1 MLDRT
6 ADYPRCLRSVM
17 HRILTITFSAT
28 FLLSFA
34 TAAEPSAFEKAVQD
48 TEPVA
53 HWSFS
58 SDSDLGGGKTKN
70 KEITD
75 KGPVAPEYPKF
86 GKTNRALRLDA
97 GERVV
102 IPDEGENSRFD
113 FDNGDVI
120 SVEAMINPTKFN
132 GQAAIISKGRTLNEG
147 FGTTNQNWAFRL
159 KSVAGQAGVNFLFH
173 SRDQDGKPGDWHRW
187 TTVSGVGVNT
197 GWHHVAVSYEFGKPE
212 SIRAFID
219 GKEIKGTWDM
229 GGATTAPPVVDN
241 DEVWIGSSTGG
252 SPGNSFIGGLDE
264 IALYR
269 KSVPSETFMTRY
281 ERVEPPVVLPEAE
294 KGVVKLH
301 MHGPLENNVKFPSDP
316 GKPLI
321 SWDQKAMG
329 FIRIPRKFDDW
340 GVREDWGTGVLV
352 RAVTEIELEP
362 GDYEFLGRSRTVARL
377 FVDGKNIL
385 DFPKVGRGGG
395 AHNHV
400 QPVPEV
406 PRPGMR
412 PHAMD
417 DVEKIV
423 KFTSKGG
430 THTVVFDIMVGGP
443 KIRLEFGET
452 CLAIAKGDEIFQ
464 LVAPGTE
471 SGPRLTDEGWVA
483 FADETGTMLDHLD
496 RDNRRAADKQGDY
509 WKKRHE
515 LAAKHLIGVSS
526 GKGIDDLVLARIEE
540 ARKKSGDPDSFFNK
554 EVRPIFA
561 EHCYR
566 CHGEKEKGEL
576 NLQKQ
581 ESLLAGGDSG
591 IPAVVPGDP
600 HKSFLIELVGAEAGD
615 DKMPPKGD
623 GLSAEEVAILKKW
636 IKDEG
641 GKIENPALEIADRTP
656 VVDDLTFLRR
666 VWIDTV
672 GVSPPVK
679 DIRAFQADPSPQ
691 KREKMIDRLLADDR
705 WADNQVGYWQDVLAE
720 NPNLLKPMLNNTG
733 PFRFWILEALRD
745 NKPMDRFATEL
756 ITMRGSVWGGGAA
769 GFGIATAN
777 DVPMAAKAHIVG
789 TAFLGVNMK
798 CARCHDSPYH
808 ETTQEDLFKMAAMLE
823 QKEISVPKTSSVPAA
838 FFDHVSKGGRE
849 SLIEVTLPIGSKV
862 KAEWPFDEFISEIPE
877 GVLADPTDT
886 RERIAADVTFSRRFA
901 EVLVNRMWSRYI
913 GAGIVEPVDDW
924 EGHAPVDPELL
935 AHLTDEFIRGGYDL
949 KKLAKTIMTSKLY
962 QQQAQDLPSNIVD
975 ADRFFEAPYRRRMSA
990 EQVVDNAWHIAGK
1003 EMDLGLLTMD
1013 MEGRLAPNYFL
1024 NFGSPQRAWE
1034 FSTLANERDRPSLA
1048 MPKIQAVV
1056 DVLRAF
1062 GWRNSR
1068 QEPTSHRVED
1078 PNPLQPGVLAN
1089 GVMGSWMTRLTDDS
1103 EITQLCVDA
1112 ESVEWLTDQ
1121 LYLRF
1126 LTRKPT
1132 STERDMFHALL
1143 SDGFENRVVPE
1154 AELPPVPEKK
1164 RMPHVSWSNHLH
1176 SEANSIKQ
1184 EEEAMARAGDPPT
1197 RYLKTHWREQAEDAL
1212 WALLNAPEMIMVP

>member
-1 MLDRT
+1 MQRT
-6 ADYPRCLRSVM
+6 F
-17 HRILTITFSAT
+17 TISLSAI

-34 TAAEPSAFEKAVQD
+34 GAAEPSVFEKAVQQSQ
-48 TEPVA
+48 PIA

-58 SDSDLGGGKTKN
+58 RDGDHKVKKTKN

-75 KGPVAPEYPKF
+75 KGPVAPEYPQF
-86 GKTNRALRLDA
+86 GKTNQALRLNA

-102 IPDEGENSRFD
+102 ISDEGENSRFD

-132 GQAAIISKGRTLNEG
+132 GQAAIISKGRTGNKG
-147 FGTTNQNWAFRL
+147 FSSSNQNWAFRL
-159 KSVAGQAGVNFLFH
+159 KSVAGQAGVNFLFR
-173 SRDQDGKPGDWHRW
+173 SRDQKGTPGDWHRW
-187 TTVSGVGVNT
+187 TTVSGIGVNT

-212 SIRAFID
+212 SIRAYID
-219 GKEIKGTWDM
+219 GKPIKGTWDM
-229 GGATTAPPVVDN
+229 GGATTAPPVIDN

-252 SPGNSFIGGLDE
+252 APGNSFIGSLDE

-269 KSVPSETFMTRY
+269 KTVSAKTFMTRY
-281 ERVEPPVVLPEAE
+281 ERVEPPMVLPEAE
-294 KGVVKLH
+294 AGVVKLH
-301 MHGPLENNVKFPSDP
+301 MHGPLESNVKFPNNP

-321 SWDQKAMG
+321 SWDQQAMG
-329 FIRIPRKFDDW
+329 FVRIPRKFDDW
-340 GVREDWGTGVLV
+340 GVREDWGTGVMV
-352 RAVTEIELEP
+352 RAVAEIKLEA
-362 GDYEFLGRSRTVARL
+362 GEYEFLGRSRTVSRL
-377 FVDGKNIL
+377 IVDGKKIL

-400 QPVPEV
+400 EPVPEV

-417 DVEKIV
+417 DIEKIV
-423 KFTSKGG
+423 KFTSAGG
-430 THTVVFDIMVGGP
+430 THTVVFDVMVGGP
-443 KIRLEFGET
+443 KKRLEFGEA

-464 LVAPGTE
+464 LLAPGAD
-471 SGPRLTDEGWVA
+471 SGPKLTDDGWVS
-483 FADETGTMLDHLD
+483 FAAETGEVLDRFD
-496 RDNRRAADKQGDY
+496 RDNRRAADKQAGY
-509 WKKRHE
+509 WKKRHD
-515 LAAKHLIGVSS
+515 LAAKHLAGESS
-526 GKGIDDLVLARIEE
+526 GSSIDGLILARLEA
-540 ARKKSGDPDSFFNK
+540 ARKKSGNPDSFFNR

-581 ESLLAGGDSG
+581 ESLLAGGESE

-600 HKSFLIELVGAEAGD
+600 HESFLIEVVGPEAGD

-623 GLSAEEVAILKKW
+623 GLSAEEVAILTKW
-636 IKDEG
+636 VKDED
-641 GKIENPALEIADRTP
+641 GKIENAALKIADQTA

-679 DIRAFQADPSPQ
+679 AIRAFEADSSPD
-691 KREKMIDRLLADDR
+691 KREKMIARLLADAR

-756 ITMRGSVWGGGAA
+756 ITMRGSIWGGGAA
-769 GFGIATAN
+769 GFGIATQN

-789 TAFLGVNMK
+789 TAFLGVDMK
-798 CARCHDSPYH
+798 CARCHDAPYH
-808 ETTQEDLFKMAAMLE
+808 ETTQEDLFQMAAMLE
-823 QKEISVPKTSSVPAA
+823 RKEIQVPKTSSVPAT
-838 FFDHVSKGGRE
+838 FFDHVKEGGRE
-849 SLIEVTLPIGSKV
+849 SLIEVTLSIGAKV
-862 KAEWPFDEFISEIPE
+862 KAEWPFDEFVSEIPE
-877 GVLADPTDT
+877 GVITDPNDT

-901 EVLVNRMWSRYI
+901 EVLVNRMWRRYI

-924 EGHAPVDPELL
+924 EGHAPADPELL

-949 KKLAKTIMTSKLY
+949 KQLVKTIMNSKVY
-962 QQQAQDLPSNIVD
+962 QQQAQDVPSNIVD
-975 ADRFFEAPYRRRMSA
+975 ADRFFEAPYRRKMSA

-1013 MEGRLAPNYFL
+1013 LEGRLAPNYFL
-1024 NFGSPQRAWE
+1024 NFGSPQKAWE

-1068 QEPTSHRVED
+1068 QEPTSHRNEES
-1078 PNPLQPGVLAN
+1078 NPLQPSVLAN

-1103 EITQLCVDA
+1103 EITELCVDA
-1112 ESVEWLTDQ
+1112 ESVEGLTDQ
-1121 LYLRF
+1121 LYLRY

-1132 STERDMFHALL
+1132 PKERDMFHALL

-1154 AELPPVPEKK
+1154 AEWAPAPEEE
-1164 RMPHVSWSNHLH
+1164 RMPYVSWSNHLH

-1184 EEEAMARAGDPPT
+1184 KEEAFARAGDPPT
-1197 RYLKTHWREQAEDAL
+1197 RYLKAHWREQAEDAL